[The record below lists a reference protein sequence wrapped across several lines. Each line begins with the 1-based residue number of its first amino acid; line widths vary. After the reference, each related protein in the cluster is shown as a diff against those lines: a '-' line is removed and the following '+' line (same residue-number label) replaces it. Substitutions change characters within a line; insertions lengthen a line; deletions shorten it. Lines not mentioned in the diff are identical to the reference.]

1 MKKILEISVCARGGK
16 IAVENSNI
24 FKTWGKKQKKIID
37 DGQKIMLLGL
47 AIRPGRED
55 VILEE

>member
-47 AIRPGRED
+47 AIRPGRD